1 MSERKAISGKNHSK
15 KIEIQNVIP
24 SIRNKAKFAGEFY

>member
-1 MSERKAISGKNHSK
+1 MSERKAISGKNHLK

-24 SIRNKAKFAGEFY
+24 SIRNKAKFAGEFS